1 MFTFRGIPCI
11 YYGSEVE
18 FKKGKPIDVGGENNK
33 TPRKDSGRAY
43 FGAYL
48 EGDVTASDFGQY
60 TASGNVAS
68 TLDGD
73 LAQHLRRLNQIRAA
87 VPALRKGQYS
97 FDGCSAKGGWAFKR
111 AYKNE
116 SYVLVAING
125 GATFSNVPAGTYTD
139 IVTGKTY
146 TGSTITVEAPATKGQ
161 LRVLVKDW
169 TGGKVGEDGK
179 FIYTT
184 SPVAHGGN
192 PVFPDVPADQFY
204 TADDAVGNPGVEFSP
219 AGGSFNTETLNVTAT
234 LNEEA
239 VSGWYQV
246 GSGAKVNL
254 TQGQSKEFTIGEG
267 MDYGQTVTVS
277 WGAANSEGTN
287 FNGTV
292 KYKKVDPNATI
303 TVYVKAPGAFNMY
316 AWDSANNKLLG
327 AWPGKAS
334 SALDKKTIAGEE
346 FYYSTFADVEA
357 VNVIFNSGSGQTPDI
372 KGITEDTYFE
382 YDGGSNARQIE
393 ISSDEPVVKFSPNGG
408 IFKTETLDVTATVAN
423 ATSAW
428 YRIDGGA
435 QVNISGSSATFT
447 IGGDVQYGSTIS
459 VDWSATG
466 ATGTRTGK
474 VTYTKQDP
482 SAATTWTIYYDNRNS
497 SSWDTVNAYFWDNA
511 SGEKYLGAWPGK
523 AMTREGDLFK
533 ISFTTN
539 DDIASPMIIFNNGSG
554 DQTAD
559 LVAVNNATYTRN
571 GIDQSG
577 INDVA
582 EETGLRIHARGT
594 TIVVYSPLHTF
605 VTVASIDGRS
615 ETVAVEPGLNYIE
628 YEPGL
633 YIVNTT
639 KVYLR

>member
-1 MFTFRGIPCI
+1 M
-11 YYGSEVE
+11 
-18 FKKGKPIDVGGENNK
+18 GGENNK

-533 ISFTTN
+533 ISFTTT

>member
-1 MFTFRGIPCI
+1 MATWHSTC
-11 YYGSEVE
+11 
-18 FKKGKPIDVGGENNK
+18 
-33 TPRKDSGRAY
+33 A
-43 FGAYL
+43 
-48 EGDVTASDFGQY
+48 
-60 TASGNVAS
+60 AS
-68 TLDGD
+68 T
-73 LAQHLRRLNQIRAA
+73 RSA

-357 VNVIFNSGSGQTPDI
+357 VNVIFNSGSG
-372 KGITEDTYFE
+372 
-382 YDGGSNARQIE
+382 
-393 ISSDEPVVKFSPNGG
+393 
-408 IFKTETLDVTATVAN
+408 LDVTATVAN

-533 ISFTTN
+533 ISFTTT

>member
-1 MFTFRGIPCI
+1 MFGECCQRFQGSVVYRDQPNLSSYYYTWKSPQNLLDEFNGDPEWWRAQVLPEGHDTPVGPMAVCEKETADTPESDNALLKNGQWHEPDYTQYSGFSIIDFPSHYGFNNAAYVVNLAKNGDKKYNDASFNVVYVDSHDYCPGPNDGTRFNGGTAQWAENLSLMFTFRGIPCI

-97 FDGCSAKGGWAFKR
+97 FDGCSAKGGLAFKR

-125 GATFSNVPAGTYTD
+125 GATFSNVPAGIYTD

-146 TGSTITVEAPATKGQ
+146 TGSTITVEAPATQGQ

-169 TGGKVGEDGK
+169 IGGKVGEDCK

-184 SPVAHGGN
+184 SPVPHGGN
-192 PVFPDVPADQFY
+192 PVFPDEPTSQFY
-204 TADDAVGNPGVEFSP
+204 TADDAVGNPEVKLSP

-277 WGAANSEGTN
+277 WGAANNEGAN

-303 TVYVKAPGAFNMY
+303 TVYVKAPVAFNMY
-316 AWDSANNKLLG
+316 AWDAANNQLLG

-334 SALDKKTIAGEE
+334 STLYTKTVAGEE
-346 FYYSTFADVEA
+346 FYYSTFADV
-357 VNVIFNSGSGQTPDI
+357 
-372 KGITEDTYFE
+372 
-382 YDGGSNARQIE
+382 
-393 ISSDEPVVKFSPNGG
+393 
-408 IFKTETLDVTATVAN
+408 
-423 ATSAW
+423 
-428 YRIDGGA
+428 
-435 QVNISGSSATFT
+435 
-447 IGGDVQYGSTIS
+447 
-459 VDWSATG
+459 
-466 ATGTRTGK
+466 
-474 VTYTKQDP
+474 
-482 SAATTWTIYYDNRNS
+482 
-497 SSWDTVNAYFWDNA
+497 
-511 SGEKYLGAWPGK
+511 
-523 AMTREGDLFK
+523 
-533 ISFTTN
+533 
-539 DDIASPMIIFNNGSG
+539 
-554 DQTAD
+554 
-559 LVAVNNATYTRN
+559 
-571 GIDQSG
+571 
-577 INDVA
+577 
-582 EETGLRIHARGT
+582 
-594 TIVVYSPLHTF
+594 
-605 VTVASIDGRS
+605 
-615 ETVAVEPGLNYIE
+615 
-628 YEPGL
+628 
-633 YIVNTT
+633 
-639 KVYLR
+639 

>member
-1 MFTFRGIPCI
+1 M
-11 YYGSEVE
+11 
-18 FKKGKPIDVGGENNK
+18 
-33 TPRKDSGRAY
+33 
-43 FGAYL
+43 
-48 EGDVTASDFGQY
+48 
-60 TASGNVAS
+60 
-68 TLDGD
+68 
-73 LAQHLRRLNQIRAA
+73 
-87 VPALRKGQYS
+87 
-97 FDGCSAKGGWAFKR
+97 
-111 AYKNE
+111 
-116 SYVLVAING
+116 
-125 GATFSNVPAGTYTD
+125 
-139 IVTGKTY
+139 
-146 TGSTITVEAPATKGQ
+146 
-161 LRVLVKDW
+161 
-169 TGGKVGEDGK
+169 
-179 FIYTT
+179 
-184 SPVAHGGN
+184 AHGGN

-533 ISFTTN
+533 ISFTTT

>member
-533 ISFTTN
+533 ISFTTT

>member
-1 MFTFRGIPCI
+1 
-11 YYGSEVE
+11 
-18 FKKGKPIDVGGENNK
+18 VGGENNK

>member
-1 MFTFRGIPCI
+1 M
-11 YYGSEVE
+11 
-18 FKKGKPIDVGGENNK
+18 
-33 TPRKDSGRAY
+33 
-43 FGAYL
+43 
-48 EGDVTASDFGQY
+48 
-60 TASGNVAS
+60 
-68 TLDGD
+68 
-73 LAQHLRRLNQIRAA
+73 
-87 VPALRKGQYS
+87 
-97 FDGCSAKGGWAFKR
+97 
-111 AYKNE
+111 
-116 SYVLVAING
+116 
-125 GATFSNVPAGTYTD
+125 
-139 IVTGKTY
+139 
-146 TGSTITVEAPATKGQ
+146 
-161 LRVLVKDW
+161 
-169 TGGKVGEDGK
+169 
-179 FIYTT
+179 
-184 SPVAHGGN
+184 
-192 PVFPDVPADQFY
+192 PADQFY

-316 AWDSANNKLLG
+316 AWDSVNNKLLG

-372 KGITEDTYFE
+372 KGITEDTYSE

-497 SSWDTVNAYFWDNA
+497 SSWDAVNAYFWDNA
-511 SGEKYLGAWPGK
+511 SGKKYLGAWPGK
-523 AMTREGDLFK
+523 AMTREGDLYK
-533 ISFTTN
+533 ISFTTT

>member
-1 MFTFRGIPCI
+1 M
-11 YYGSEVE
+11 
-18 FKKGKPIDVGGENNK
+18 
-33 TPRKDSGRAY
+33 
-43 FGAYL
+43 
-48 EGDVTASDFGQY
+48 
-60 TASGNVAS
+60 
-68 TLDGD
+68 
-73 LAQHLRRLNQIRAA
+73 
-87 VPALRKGQYS
+87 
-97 FDGCSAKGGWAFKR
+97 
-111 AYKNE
+111 
-116 SYVLVAING
+116 
-125 GATFSNVPAGTYTD
+125 
-139 IVTGKTY
+139 
-146 TGSTITVEAPATKGQ
+146 
-161 LRVLVKDW
+161 
-169 TGGKVGEDGK
+169 
-179 FIYTT
+179 
-184 SPVAHGGN
+184 
-192 PVFPDVPADQFY
+192 
-204 TADDAVGNPGVEFSP
+204 
-219 AGGSFNTETLNVTAT
+219 
-234 LNEEA
+234 
-239 VSGWYQV
+239 
-246 GSGAKVNL
+246 
-254 TQGQSKEFTIGEG
+254 
-267 MDYGQTVTVS
+267 
-277 WGAANSEGTN
+277 
-287 FNGTV
+287 
-292 KYKKVDPNATI
+292 
-303 TVYVKAPGAFNMY
+303 
-316 AWDSANNKLLG
+316 
-327 AWPGKAS
+327 
-334 SALDKKTIAGEE
+334 
-346 FYYSTFADVEA
+346 
-357 VNVIFNSGSGQTPDI
+357 
-372 KGITEDTYFE
+372 
-382 YDGGSNARQIE
+382 
-393 ISSDEPVVKFSPNGG
+393 VKFSPNGG

-533 ISFTTN
+533 ISFTTT